1 MIAHIEGVGGYVHNL
16 KRLLYFLAYK
26 SNIST
31 ASRWKV
37 LSYRGAVL
45 HLTPIGSVSGCH
57 VIVSPLLRRVLCSIM
72 PDRVAILELEKITC
86 RLSQL

>member
-16 KRLLYFLAYK
+16 KLLLYFLEYK
-26 SNIST
+26 SSISA

-45 HLTPIGSVSGCH
+45 HLTPIGSVSG
-57 VIVSPLLRRVLCSIM
+57 
-72 PDRVAILELEKITC
+72 
-86 RLSQL
+86 